1 MDWAPILFALI
12 VGVAFLLVIL
22 RPWEQDDESTCPEDD
37 CLLCIRG
44 YEMDSDTCDL
54 DGTPEEHE
62 FYDPIIDN
70 LRKMLDENPDR
81 RR

>member
-44 YEMDSDTCDL
+44 YEMDSDTEDL
-54 DGTPEEHE
+54 FCTSD
-62 FYDPIIDN
+62 DPTNHQGDTCPIH
-70 LRKMLDENPDR
+70 ENPDGR
-81 RR
+81 R